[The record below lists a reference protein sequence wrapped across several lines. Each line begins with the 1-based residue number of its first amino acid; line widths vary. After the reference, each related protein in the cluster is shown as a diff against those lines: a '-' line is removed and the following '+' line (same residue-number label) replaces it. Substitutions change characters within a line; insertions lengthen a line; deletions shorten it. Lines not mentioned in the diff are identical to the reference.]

1 MLSFHRRSI
10 QPLIP
15 PSTLE
20 LPLHLFTPHLYFS
33 TCATFYSL
41 WPVHS
46 IYAPFSRVKRVG
58 RKALAHQSWQPISKD
73 DDTDGRDDAVILYSQ
88 STLHSLI
95 RYRNFCTL
103 KAYIKIYCIDFLG
116 RRINLL
122 SAKRSRYPDQ
132 IRYTWTGQGVTTFR
146 EFWVRSVHFG
156 QNPAEPEFFLFGAPR
171 DLSATSQRPIVTKFG
186 QKRSS
191 VSRQ

>member
-58 RKALAHQSWQPISKD
+58 RKVLAHQSWQPISKD

-116 RRINLL
+116 RRINL
-122 SAKRSRYPDQ
+122 SGKTQPISRPNSVHVDRSRADNV
-132 IRYTWTGQGVTTFR
+132 QGILGAISPFWPNGGWDESRETRVFCLLNHATFR
-146 EFWVRSVHFG
+146 
-156 QNPAEPEFFLFGAPR
+156 
-171 DLSATSQRPIVTKFG
+171 
-186 QKRSS
+186 
-191 VSRQ
+191 